1 MTIGSTRRLPAVAI
15 GVVSLAAG
23 LTACGGGSS
32 AGTSGAS
39 TPAASPPA
47 ASSSSG
53 GAGGG
58 GQTVTATETEFKIAL
73 STNSVK
79 PGTYTLKAVNGGTIT
94 HALEINGPGVS
105 DKSTGDIS
113 PTRSATLTVTLSK
126 GSYEIWCPVADHK
139 AMGMDTHLTVS

>member
-1 MTIGSTRRLPAVAI
+1 MTIRSARRLPAVAI
-15 GVVSLAAG
+15 GVASLGMMLA
-23 LTACGGGSS
+23 ACGGGSS
-32 AGTSGAS
+32 GAASGAS
-39 TPAASPPA
+39 TPAASPSA
-47 ASSSSG
+47 ASSASG
-53 GAGGG
+53 GGGS

-79 PGTYTLKAVNGGTIT
+79 PGTYTLNAVNGGTIT

-113 PTRSATLTVTLSK
+113 PTKSATLTVTLSK